1 MTDGLPNPR
10 PFSDGPSLGWGVIGP
25 GWIAARFVT
34 ALLECTHQR
43 LIAVASRSEARAK
56 SFADK
61 FDARSSYG
69 AYDHLLMDPGVDAV
83 YVATPHNE
91 HARLALMATAA
102 GKHVLVEKPFATS
115 AEDARAVVES
125 ARGTGVLAMEAMWTR
140 YLPGF
145 DVLRQVLES
154 GDVGEVAEVSADFG
168 FMLPFDPQSR
178 IYDPALGGGALLDA
192 GVYPISLV
200 SAIIGVPSTIF
211 CTGTLAPSGVEDH
224 AVVVTR
230 HGSAIGIAS
239 TSTRAATPVH
249 ATISGPGGCVELGPP
264 FIAAP
269 RVVLKRGG
277 GWPGGQKVLRWEQAP
292 TRDVLLGLH
301 YEAEAFA
308 SFVGD
313 GRVESPVHGHDETV
327 QIIAT
332 IDEARQQIGAGKGAT
347 ESSAASGS

>member
-1 MTDGLPNPR
+1 MTDSLPNPR

-25 GWIAARFVT
+25 GWIASRFVT
-34 ALLECTHQR
+34 ALLECTRQR
-43 LIAVASRSEARAK
+43 LVAVASRSEARAK
-56 SFADK
+56 SFAAK
-61 FDARSSYG
+61 FDASKSYG
-69 AYDHLLMDPGVDAV
+69 AYDHLLMDPEVDAV

-91 HARLALMATAA
+91 HARLALMAAAA

-115 AEDARAVVES
+115 AEEARAVVDS

-145 DVLRQVLES
+145 DVVRQVLEA
-154 GDVGEVAEVSADFG
+154 GEIGEVAEVCADFG

-192 GVYPISLV
+192 GIYPISLV
-200 SAIIGVPSTIF
+200 SAFIGAPSTIF
-211 CTGTLAPSGVEDH
+211 CTGSLAPSGVEDH

-230 HGSAIGIAS
+230 HGSATGIAS
-239 TSTRAATPVH
+239 TSTHAATPVH

-269 RVVLKRGG
+269 KVVLKRGG
-277 GWPGGQKVLRWEQAP
+277 GWPGGQKVLRWVQAP
-292 TRDVLLGLH
+292 TRDTLLGLH

-332 IDEARQQIGAGKGAT
+332 IDEARRQIGAGKGAT
-347 ESSAASGS
+347 GISTESGS